1 MKITTA
7 TGKEFESGYFVK
19 GEEPDHIYFDI
30 NGVNPKTVNDVFC
43 DPEETQRIEYNDNI
57 YEGYTRFGTI
67 QVFYDSVRV
76 RLDKRG

>member
-1 MKITTA
+1 MKVITA

-19 GEEPDHIYFDI
+19 SEDPDCIYFDI
-30 NGVNPKTVNDVFC
+30 NGEKPKTVNDVFC
-43 DPEETQRIEYNDNI
+43 DPEETQRIEVNEDI

-67 QVFYDSVRV
+67 QVFYDAVRV